1 MHFIIIIIINNKRSH
16 MLEIAD
22 VYINHVTMV
31 QTGLSFNPQME
42 AFWFYIDH
50 VSYFNGEKIVSR

>member
-1 MHFIIIIIINNKRSH
+1 MSPSIH